1 MIARSGANERARPHV
16 EPDRMSTILTITPT
30 PEARFERVSGAAG
43 SMTTIEI
50 TERRLFGRGVSPAG

>member
-1 MIARSGANERARPHV
+1 
-16 EPDRMSTILTITPT
+16 MSTILTITPT

-50 TERRLFGRGVSPAG
+50 TERRLSGQGVSPAG